1 MDGRT
6 RLWLIGLSLIALLC
20 LPTSVAP
27 PRVQPTTTGQLA
39 VLGREFWL
47 RVPSG
52 YDAARP
58 TGLVVGLHGYTS
70 NSVELDSY
78 FGLSAETERRGLL
91 LALPEGTRN
100 DQGHRFW
107 NATGACCNFY
117 RSEVDDSA
125 YLSAV
130 ITEVSARYAVDP
142 RRVWVVGHSNGG
154 YMSHRFACEHADQ
167 VAGIVSL
174 AGMQNIDPSACRP
187 TAPVTVLQ
195 VHGTGD
201 DTVMF
206 AGAGSPERA
215 DSYPSAR
222 ETVFEWARL
231 DGCRQGP
238 ASGPDRDL
246 TTDPGAETRTSV
258 WTDCSGAAQVELWAM
273 QDAGHVPPLQP
284 HFAATILDWLDAHQR

>member
-1 MDGRT
+1 MSGRT
-6 RLWLIGLSLIALLC
+6 RLWLIVLTLLALLC
-20 LPTSVAP
+20 LPTSIAP
-27 PRVQPTTTGQLA
+27 PRVQPATTGVLS

-52 YDAARP
+52 YDSGRP

-100 DQGHRFW
+100 PQGHRFW
-107 NATGACCNFY
+107 NATGACCNYFH
-117 RSEVDDSA
+117 SEVDDSA
-125 YLSAV
+125 YVSAV
-130 ITEVSARYAVDP
+130 IASVQAHYAVDP
-142 RRVWVVGHSNGG
+142 RRVWVIGHSNGG
-154 YMSHRFACEHADQ
+154 YMSHRVACEHADQ

-174 AGMQNIDPSACRP
+174 AGMQNIDPAACHP
-187 TAPVTVLQ
+187 SAPVAVLQ

-201 DTVMF
+201 DTVAF
-206 AGAGSPERA
+206 AGAGSPQRA

-231 DGCRQGP
+231 DGCRRGP
-238 ASGPDRDL
+238 QSGTARDL
-246 TTDPGAETRTSV
+246 TTDPGAETLTSV
-258 WTDCSGAAQVELWAM
+258 WTDCAGTAQVELWAI
-273 QDAGHVPPLQP
+273 QDGGHVPPLKTD
-284 HFAATILDWLDAHQR
+284 FAASILDWLEAHAR